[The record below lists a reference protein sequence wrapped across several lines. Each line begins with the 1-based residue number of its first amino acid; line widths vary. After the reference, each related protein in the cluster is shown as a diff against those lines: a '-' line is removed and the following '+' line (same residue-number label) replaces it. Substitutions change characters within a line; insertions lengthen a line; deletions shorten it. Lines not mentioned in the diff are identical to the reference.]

1 LGCIALT
8 NTEIDEIYN
17 AVDNGCPIVIMP

>member
-8 NTEIDEIYN
+8 NPEIDEIYN
-17 AVDNGCPIVIMP
+17 AVDNGCPIEIMP